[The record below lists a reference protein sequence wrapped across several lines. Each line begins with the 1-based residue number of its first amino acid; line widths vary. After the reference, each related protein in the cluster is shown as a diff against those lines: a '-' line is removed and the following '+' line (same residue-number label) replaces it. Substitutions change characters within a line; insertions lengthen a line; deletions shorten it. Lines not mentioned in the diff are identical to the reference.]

1 MRRLI
6 PLGVKGAILVMSEV
20 RGPKQ
25 FGVRDEPQ
33 TVTFS
38 GNGKSKQYKISAS
51 AFILSGCV
59 FSMFMI
65 GYVGATGYLAFRDDL
80 IASTVVRQARIK
92 HEYEDRIAALRSK
105 VDKITSRQLLDQ
117 QAVEAQVSTLIKQQE
132 ALTGRTGEFDGLME
146 RAKKSGLNTSDLKIP
161 TTFKHSNLDP
171 MRTGS
176 ISTGG
181 SISFAS
187 SLRGTQDQSA
197 RGQDRQVADY
207 ISPAKKLFS
216 SVSAQMQAV
225 QTAQIEKIHQLRLET
240 KQKSDAIVKIF
251 ADLKVPLSSKIKQ
264 NIGGPYQ
271 AARIGLDFQ
280 DLSQDLRGSMDVLD
294 TLRART
300 YVLPVGN
307 PLAGSKISSSYG
319 NRVDPFKK
327 TSAFHSGIDFKAR
340 SGKRIKAAGAGKVVK
355 AGRNGGYGLMVE
367 IDHGNGITTRY
378 AHLRRISVKVGQ
390 RIHRSSTI
398 GQVGST
404 GRSTGPHLHFE
415 VRRYGKSTNPM
426 KFFNAGK
433 KLNKFL

>member
-1 MRRLI
+1 
-6 PLGVKGAILVMSEV
+6 MSKV

-25 FGVRDEPQ
+25 FGVRDEPK

-38 GNGKSKQYKISAS
+38 SNGKSKQYKISAS
-51 AFILSGCV
+51 VFVLSGCV

-80 IASTVVRQARIK
+80 IASTIVRQARIK

-146 RAKKSGLNTSDLKIP
+146 RAKKSGLNISDLKIQ
-161 TTFKHSNLDP
+161 TTLKHSNLDL
-171 MRTGS
+171 MNTGS
-176 ISTGG
+176 ISKGG

-187 SLRGTQDQSA
+187 SLRGSKDQSSTSNDFQITA
-197 RGQDRQVADY
+197 YV
-207 ISPAKKLFS
+207 SPAKNLFS
-216 SVSAQMQAV
+216 SVSAQIQAV
-225 QTAQIEKIHQLRLET
+225 QVAQVEKIHQLRIET
-240 KQKSDAIVKIF
+240 KRKSDAIVKIF
-251 ADLKVPLSSKIKQ
+251 ADLKVPLSSKIKH
-264 NIGGPYQ
+264 NVGGPYQ
-271 AARIGLDFQ
+271 AARIGLDFHE
-280 DLSQDLRGSMDVLD
+280 LSQDLRGSMDVLD

-300 YVLPVGN
+300 NVLPVGN
-307 PLAGSKISSSYG
+307 PLSGSKISSRYG

-327 TSAFHSGIDFKAR
+327 TSAFHSGIDFKAP
-340 SGKRIKAAGAGKVVK
+340 SGKRIKSSGAGKVVK

-390 RIHRSSTI
+390 RIRRGSTI

-415 VRRYGKSTNPM
+415 VRRNGKSTNPM
-426 KFFNAGK
+426 KFFSAGK
-433 KLNKFL
+433 KLNKYL

>member
-1 MRRLI
+1 
-6 PLGVKGAILVMSEV
+6 MSKTHV
-20 RGPKQ
+20 RGTNQ
-25 FGVRDEPQ
+25 FGVRNEPQ

-38 GNGKSKQYKISAS
+38 GNGKSRQYKISTS
-51 AFILSGCV
+51 VFILSGCV

-80 IASTVVRQARIK
+80 ITSTVVRQARIK

-132 ALTGRTGEFDGLME
+132 ALAGRTGEFDVLLE
-146 RAKKSGLNTSDLKIP
+146 RAKKSGLNTSALKI
-161 TTFKHSNLDP
+161 TTPLKHSSLNTILDP
-171 MRTGS
+171 INTGS
-176 ISTGG
+176 ISTA
-181 SISFAS
+181 SSFNFSS
-187 SLRGTQDQSA
+187 SLRGSKDQNTQSQNFQIA
-197 RGQDRQVADY
+197 EYV
-207 ISPAKKLFS
+207 SPAKKLFG
-216 SVSAQMQAV
+216 SVAAQINAVKSAQL
-225 QTAQIEKIHQLRLET
+225 EKINQLRKQT

-264 NIGGPYQ
+264 SIGGPYQ
-271 AARIGLDFQ
+271 AARIGIDFS
-280 DLSQDLRGSMDVLD
+280 DLSEELRGSLD
-294 TLRART
+294 NLDKLRTRT
-300 YVLPVGN
+300 NTLPVSN
-307 PLAGSKISSSYG
+307 PLAGSKISSRYG

-327 TSAFHSGIDFKAR
+327 KSAFHSGMDFKAP
-340 SGKRIKAAGAGKVVK
+340 SGKRIKTAGAGKVIK

-378 AHLRRISVKVGQ
+378 AHMRKIMVTVGQ
-390 RIHRSSTI
+390 RIGRGKVI

-415 VRRYGKSTNPM
+415 VRRSGQSTNPM

-433 KLNKFL
+433 KLNNYL